1 MYKDTT
7 TGKLLD
13 ILLSKIVNTLPY
25 LYNNLIEILYLVERI
40 FYTCPQRYKDL
51 YEKIWYFTGKYLQR
65 RINFIK
71 VKNMEHKY
79 IYK

>member
-13 ILLSKIVNTLPY
+13 ILLNKIVNTLPY

-40 FYTCPQRYKDL
+40 FYTCP
-51 YEKIWYFTGKYLQR
+51 
-65 RINFIK
+65 
-71 VKNMEHKY
+71 
-79 IYK
+79 